1 MKSINFANA
10 SALIV
15 VAGLVAALIS
25 NQEKETQQETP
36 AKTVTEK
43 TTAAEEA
50 KPETEAPSFESID
63 NMHHFMEYICEPSY
77 KSLKE
82 IMVKE
87 PENRKQWKA
96 FKNHSLVLAETTALL
111 AQRCPKEDEES
122 SAQWNQL
129 SFSVY
134 NSGKQLYK
142 SAGKFDDAK
151 LHYSAMIDN
160 CNKCHT
166 AFADGKYQLEK

>member
-15 VAGLVAALIS
+15 AAGLVVALIS
-25 NQEKETQQETP
+25 NQEKKTQQETP
-36 AKTVTEK
+36 AKTVTEQ
-43 TTAAEEA
+43 TPAEEA
-50 KPETEAPSFESID
+50 EADATSFDPVD

-77 KSLKE
+77 KSLRQ

-96 FKNHSLVLAETTALL
+96 FKNHSLVLAETTALV
-111 AQRCPKEDEES
+111 AQRGPKDDEAKN
-122 SAQWNQL
+122 AQWNQL
-129 SFSVY
+129 SLDVY
-134 NSGKQLYK
+134 NSGKKLYK
-142 SAGKFDDAK
+142 SAGKFDEAK
-151 LHYSAMIDN
+151 QHYSVMIDN

-166 AFADGKYQLEK
+166 EFADGKYQLEK